1 VHTQD
6 AEIVA
11 RTKALTVKHISEVL
25 GFLLIEDGATEW
37 TNLQTLM
44 NIKGTSRSSST
55 LFQVITYILLN
66 SPTIQTYT
74 YTN

>member
-37 TNLQTLM
+37 TNQPPNLDEHKRHKQI
-44 NIKGTSRSSST
+44 NPFSSNY
-55 LFQVITYILLN
+55 LHF
-66 SPTIQTYT
+66 
-74 YTN
+74 